1 MPATGIGA
9 RLLGEI
15 QRELAA
21 RNVVLRIVE
30 ARSSVR
36 DLIRKEIGMSVGE
49 VSRKISVDDAV
60 AS

>member
-1 MPATGIGA
+1 V
-9 RLLGEI
+9 
-15 QRELAA
+15 

-60 AS
+60 ASAVC